1 MGKARWSSCLLV
13 GIVLVLGAAGPVLA
27 SCQTQYCYY
36 GRALWDLE
44 REQELLEAIEQEPTD
59 SSHVRRLI
67 RLLSY
72 RASHERTVARWRER
86 FNWKAEPRLLDDAAD
101 ARIEQ
106 EMLRWQR
113 VYRQGEPE
121 TSSSF
126 CRISEAADPRAE
138 LEDLR
143 RSTGRQPDSAKL
155 AGCLQKALVSVG
167 RTTEAEALA
176 EAFLAS
182 HPDDDLA
189 WRSAL
194 DFHRQEEPGGRG
206 QQLLEGRA
214 ARVPNLE
221 NRLQLL
227 AYYHRHDL
235 VGPRDALVETLE
247 AEDLPPNEARRVC
260 WQLDSPRGK
269 ADDGAERACE
279 RRLFD
284 RLAADPSE
292 ETENERKSLG
302 ESLLHDARR
311 RDDWATIE
319 HVLASLPPDHLVYA
333 WHDVVDGAEE
343 TGCPRFVEAAR
354 QLLRTVAPGT
364 SEHSLR
370 NAEALARLFESCS
383 RPDLA
388 LETLAPYLASPAH
401 DLEAARDALAAVAA
415 RRKLEQP
422 HLLFYD
428 YRKLSGRESPLTA
441 EERRLAA
448 RRWVDQS
455 PELVEPVHNL
465 ITAYAQD
472 GLRDEAA
479 QWLWQASAR
488 APENPDIPLTAGF
501 AALGWQRHDLV
512 AEAVGMVEA
521 SPHANARHRAEAA
534 YLEGS
539 VARREGRWE
548 QASELLLRYFT
559 LRQRFD
565 ACGACDFGLL
575 AHLAE
580 TGDSKRLS
588 AYLKAR
594 AAAQAEFERLHLE
607 GRTSHRGIRLPS
619 DQQLPHWVAMVT
631 AGQCSPPATAAYL
644 ERLAAEGGGEV
655 ARKRLAN
662 MQSDAICPV
671 VATPVVSE
679 STARALTRIN

>member
-27 SCQTQYCYY
+27 SCQTRYCQY
-36 GRALWDLE
+36 RWALRDLE
-44 REQELLEAIEQEPTD
+44 REQELLEAIEQDPAD
-59 SSHVRRLI
+59 SSHVRQLI
-67 RLLSY
+67 SHLKY
-72 RASHERTVARWRER
+72 RASHERSVARWRER
-86 FNWKAEPRLLDDAAD
+86 FKWQAEPRLVDTAAD

-106 EMLRWQR
+106 EMRRWQR

-121 TSSSF
+121 TWSSS

-167 RTTEAEALA
+167 RTAEAEALA

-189 WRSAL
+189 WRNAL

-206 QQLLEGRA
+206 QQLLEVRA

-247 AEDLPPNEARRVC
+247 AEDLPPNEAGRVC

-292 ETENERKSLG
+292 ETENERKSLV

-388 LETLAPYLASPAH
+388 LETLAPYLASPVN
-401 DLEAARDALAAVAA
+401 DLEAARNALAAVAA

-422 HLLFYD
+422 HPLLYD
-428 YRKLSGRESPLTA
+428 YRRLSGPGSPLSA

-448 RRWVDQS
+448 RRWVDRS
-455 PELVEPVHNL
+455 PDLIEPAHNL
-465 ITAYAQD
+465 IAVYERD
-472 GLRDEAA
+472 GLHDEAA
-479 QWLWQASAR
+479 RWLLQVAAR
-488 APENPDIPLTAGF
+488 HPENPDIPLTVGF
-501 AALGWQRHDLV
+501 TALRWRRHDLV
-512 AEAVGMVEA
+512 ASAIGIIEA

-534 YLEGS
+534 YLEGT
-539 VARREGRWE
+539 VARREGHWE
-548 QASELLLRYFT
+548 QASDLLLHYFT

-565 ACGACDFGLL
+565 ACGECDLGLM
-575 AHLAE
+575 AHLAK
-580 TGDSKRLS
+580 TGDSERL
-588 AYLKAR
+588 AWYLEAR
-594 AAAQAEFERLHLE
+594 AAARAEFQKLHRNSTL
-607 GRTSHRGIRLPS
+607 RRGAEVPTDRFLP
-619 DQQLPHWVAMVT
+619 QWVETAA
-631 AGQCSPPATAAYL
+631 AGQCTFPTTAAYL